1 MSFEQKWEGRGM
13 LDLLTALLFS
23 LLMLSVMGY
32 LLTVLKETL
41 DFKRA
46 VVRFKS
52 RRVTQSLID
61 QYDVKIFKLGG
72 RRVNIGDE
80 VKIVLENE
88 EQLKGC
94 VLGAR
99 KKLNS
104 LALITELDEIVELN
118 IRQIRKLKIVTKYG
132 RLF

>member
-1 MSFEQKWEGRGM
+1 M
-13 LDLLTALLFS
+13 LDQLTALLIS

-32 LLTVLKETL
+32 LMSALKETM

-52 RRVTQSLID
+52 RKVTQSLID

>member
-1 MSFEQKWEGRGM
+1 M
-13 LDLLTALLFS
+13 LDQLTALLI
-23 LLMLSVMGY
+23 LMLMLSVVGY
-32 LLTVLKETL
+32 LMSALKETM
-41 DFKRA
+41 DFKKA

-52 RRVTQSLID
+52 RKVTQSLID

-94 VLGAR
+94 ILGAR

>member
-1 MSFEQKWEGRGM
+1 M
-13 LDLLTALLFS
+13 LDQLTALLIS

-32 LLTVLKETL
+32 MMSALKETM

-52 RRVTQSLID
+52 RKVTQSLID

-94 VLGAR
+94 ILGAR

>member
-1 MSFEQKWEGRGM
+1 M
-13 LDLLTALLFS
+13 LDHLTALLIA

-32 LLTVLKETL
+32 LMSALKETM

-52 RRVTQSLID
+52 RKVTQSLID

-80 VKIVLENE
+80 VRIVLENE

-94 VLGAR
+94 ILGAR

-118 IRQIRKLKIVTKYG
+118 IRQIRKLKIVNKYG

>member
-1 MSFEQKWEGRGM
+1 M
-13 LDLLTALLFS
+13 LDQLTALLIS

-32 LLTVLKETL
+32 MMSALKETM

-52 RRVTQSLID
+52 RKVTQSLID

-88 EQLKGC
+88 ERLKGC
-94 VLGAR
+94 ILGAR

>member
-1 MSFEQKWEGRGM
+1 M
-13 LDLLTALLFS
+13 LDQLTALLLA
-23 LLMLSVMGY
+23 LLMVMVLGY
-32 LLTVLKETL
+32 LMSAYKETL

-52 RRVTQSLID
+52 SKVTQNLID

-94 VLGAR
+94 VLGAK

-118 IRQIRKLKIVTKYG
+118 IRQIRKLKVVTKYG

>member
-1 MSFEQKWEGRGM
+1 M
-13 LDLLTALLFS
+13 LDQLTALLI
-23 LLMLSVMGY
+23 LMLMLSVVGY
-32 LLTVLKETL
+32 LMSALKESM

-52 RRVTQSLID
+52 RKVTQSLID

-88 EQLKGC
+88 EQLKGFI
-94 VLGAR
+94 LGAR

>member
-1 MSFEQKWEGRGM
+1 M
-13 LDLLTALLFS
+13 LDSLTALLLA
-23 LLMLSVMGY
+23 LLMLSVLGY
-32 LLTVLKETL
+32 LLSALKETL
-41 DFKRA
+41 DFKHA

-52 RRVTQSLID
+52 RKVTQSVID
-61 QYDVKIFKLGG
+61 QYNVKIFKLSG

-88 EQLKGC
+88 VKLEGFI
-94 VLGAR
+94 LGAK